1 MPHPKIFQSSQPRQS
16 EKNQMLHGM
25 TKPSSVGFGPET
37 VVVTG
42 VIYPPT
48 TPDSVDNGGL
58 VMDGLASE
66 VLSFVT

>member
-1 MPHPKIFQSSQPRQS
+1 MFQSSQPRQL

-25 TKPSSVGFGPET
+25 TKPSSVGSGPET

-48 TPDSVDNGGL
+48 TSDSVDDGGI